1 MSEPKKVST
10 SIVGR
15 QIVEAKPTE
24 DNRLRGTIMS
34 RHVSEEAPPKPEAPP
49 VVAVA
54 EPTPMLTEAQ
64 VTNMITE
71 MVERRMTVLE
81 KAYTTKLTEIEKVY
95 AERLKTLEST
105 YKDTFSKQAA
115 LLEDLKPVV
124 NVTVENRTRVIK
136 TVKRDD
142 RGLITDIIEE
152 TQTI

>member
-15 QIVEAKPTE
+15 QIVEAKPTD

-34 RHVSEEAPPKPEAPP
+34 RHVSEEAPPKPPDAPS
-49 VVAVA
+49 AVA

-81 KAYTTKLTEIEKVY
+81 KAYATKLTEIEKVY

-115 LLEDLKPVV
+115 LLEELKPVV